1 MNAMVLDESPRHPLV
16 AGHATRPLTLA
27 VLHPKG
33 GVGRSTSSWAL
44 GSEFALRGYS
54 VRIEDLDQAKH
65 LTNVVQRRGLL
76 MPGLMIGDDGPADFV
91 LLDTAPEADTA
102 RGVAYL
108 RRADCVLV
116 PVKGPEEASVQ
127 AIALVLEWL
136 QAAPNCQLLGF
147 LPTMATLRWAESRLW
162 MDELQRLAAR
172 HRTRVFS
179 PIPARASLAAWRLDG
194 HPYAA
199 VAEEILSAV
208 RTS

>member
-1 MNAMVLDESPRHPLV
+1 MTVV
-16 AGHATRPLTLA
+16 AGQAERSIARHEGAPVTLA

-116 PVKGPEEASVQ
+116 PVK
-127 AIALVLEWL
+127 
-136 QAAPNCQLLGF
+136 
-147 LPTMATLRWAESRLW
+147 
-162 MDELQRLAAR
+162 
-172 HRTRVFS
+172 
-179 PIPARASLAAWRLDG
+179 
-194 HPYAA
+194 
-199 VAEEILSAV
+199 
-208 RTS
+208 